1 MKIYI
6 AGPITGT
13 DDYMLRF
20 AAAEERLQQEG
31 HVVVNPAKVSAGMP
45 KETSHAE
52 YMKLGLCM
60 LDMCEGIFLMKNWN
74 DSEGATEEFLRAVD
88 TGKVITFEQ

>member
-6 AGPITGT
+6 SGPITGT

-20 AAAEERLQQEG
+20 AVAEERLQQEG
-31 HVVVNPAKVSAGMP
+31 HTVINPAKVSAGMP
-45 KETSHAE
+45 KQTSHEE
-52 YMKLGLCM
+52 YMKLAICM
-60 LDMCEGIFLMKNWN
+60 LDMCEAIFLMKNWN
-74 DSEGATEEFLRAVD
+74 ASEGATEEFMYAVD

>member
-31 HVVVNPAKVSAGMP
+31 HVVINPAKVSAGMP
-45 KETSHAE
+45 EETSHEE
-52 YMKLGLCM
+52 YMKLAMCL
-60 LDMCEGIFLMKNWN
+60 LDMCDAIYLMKNW
-74 DSEGATEEFLRAVD
+74 DKSKGAKMEYTRALED
-88 TGKVITFEQ
+88 RKVIAFE

>member
-6 AGPITGT
+6 AGPIAGT
-13 DDYMLRF
+13 DDYMLHF

-31 HVVVNPAKVSAGMP
+31 HVVINPAKVLAGLP
-45 KETSHAE
+45 EETSHAE

-74 DSEGATEEFLRAVD
+74 ASEGATEEFMRAVN